1 MTSNEHL
8 NRRFWKEYISHDY
21 NVSREQRLLELN
33 FANKVRSKNKF
44 RVLDICCR
52 RFPRGFGVD
61 LHPESNADLRC
72 DAHRLPFRDK
82 SFDLTLCVEGIE
94 HLINPGMAVMEW
106 ARVTK
111 YALAITT
118 QNAHCWRRWL
128 RLPRFVS
135 KALKLKP
142 CTSPDHIYMWD
153 EYTFRNFFRKV
164 LPEAMVEIDWYDRYL
179 KKTRNLKPSMFFHE
193 NLKAFVWLD
202 PKDTSLYDAIYR
214 EAMRLLEFR
223 PPHIEYS
230 NRKEWNGF

>member
-94 HLINPGMAVMEW
+94 HLINPGMAVME
-106 ARVTK
+106 
-111 YALAITT
+111 LSLI
-118 QNAHCWRRWL
+118 
-128 RLPRFVS
+128 
-135 KALKLKP
+135 
-142 CTSPDHIYMWD
+142 HIS
-153 EYTFRNFFRKV
+153 E
-164 LPEAMVEIDWYDRYL
+164 P
-179 KKTRNLKPSMFFHE
+179 TRP
-193 NLKAFVWLD
+193 
-202 PKDTSLYDAIYR
+202 Y
-214 EAMRLLEFR
+214 
-223 PPHIEYS
+223 
-230 NRKEWNGF
+230 